1 MCKRYTVSL
10 FSICFL
16 TFGTERERFKMSTS

>member
-1 MCKRYTVSL
+1 VSL
-10 FSICFL
+10 FSMCFL